1 MTDIEKFEQVC
12 NKIESGM
19 SLRKIFSSE
28 DSPMSNTLFYRL
40 IKENKE
46 LNERYARAKEIY
58 ADSIFDE
65 IIEISDHSSEDH
77 TPFTGGNVIQRDRL
91 KVDAR
96 KWILSKLEP
105 KKYGDKLDIDA
116 NVNQNIIKLLNVDPL
131 SDASNDNRTSQDF
144 GTQEAD

>member
-1 MTDIEKFEQVC
+1 MTEEEKFEQVC

-19 SLRKIFSSE
+19 SLRKIFSST

-65 IIEISDHSSEDH
+65 IIEISDHSNEDH

>member
-12 NKIESGM
+12 TQIETGI
-19 SLRKIFSSE
+19 SLRKIFSSD

-105 KKYGDKLDIDA
+105 KKYGDKIDIDH
-116 NVNQNIIKLLNVDPL
+116 
-131 SDASNDNRTSQDF
+131 TSQGDKITGF
-144 GTQEAD
+144 RIVDVDGSEI